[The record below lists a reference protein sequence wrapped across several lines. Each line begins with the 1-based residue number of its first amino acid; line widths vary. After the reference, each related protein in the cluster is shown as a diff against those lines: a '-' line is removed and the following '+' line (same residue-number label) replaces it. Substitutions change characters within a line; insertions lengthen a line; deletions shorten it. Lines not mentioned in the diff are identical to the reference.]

1 VNEQRRPS
9 LLATALRLAP
19 LQIAFRGGEALLP
32 LLLAAWFGR
41 SSDTDLYYLLAAYF
55 TLATALVTAAFQD
68 SAIVPVL
75 IEVQASRPGELGTVA
90 GSLLGHT
97 LVAGTALALGFA
109 AMALVASRYLF
120 AAPAVA
126 AQLIALMAVATL
138 ATGVRA
144 FYVGL
149 LNSQEVYR
157 AHPIASGCGMLVT
170 LALLYAGSASLGV
183 RMIPLALASGEVVAI
198 VVLRSLARAA
208 GVQVVLNVSRPE
220 PVRRMFGLLRLE
232 ATGQLITRLNPLID
246 QMSAGL
252 AAVTGG
258 GTILRYTGDVASLP
272 TSLLQA
278 TLFPVL
284 LTQLARL
291 SSTPHEFGRTLRRTL
306 LVVAALL
313 SSISVLCYLVRR
325 PLCALLFLHGAME
338 PEAVDRMARILPWA
352 LLGVTPFGLLL
363 VLARAHVARQN
374 SRIMPSMG
382 VINCVSNALLNLLLV
397 RWMGLA
403 GIALSTSLTYALVAL
418 VFWVRLPAPTLEHG
432 STSTP

>member
-208 GVQVVLNVSRPE
+208 GVQVVLNVS
-220 PVRRMFGLLRLE
+220 LE